1 MTFVEN
7 RSFAVARA
15 GVGAVVADFPEDV
28 LTSFDVCAALG
39 WHILRTKSYDIREV
53 YQGHISR
60 AVILCRTRGFA

>member
-28 LTSFDVCAALG
+28 LASFWCLCCAGLA
-39 WHILRTKSYDIREV
+39 Y
-53 YQGHISR
+53 
-60 AVILCRTRGFA
+60 FADKVL